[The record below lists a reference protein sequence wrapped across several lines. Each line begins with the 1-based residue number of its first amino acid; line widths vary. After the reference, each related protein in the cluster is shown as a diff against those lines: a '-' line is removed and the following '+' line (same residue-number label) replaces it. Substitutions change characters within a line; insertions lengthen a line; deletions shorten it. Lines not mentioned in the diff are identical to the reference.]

1 MTEPKG
7 LAEVQRYK
15 RKQGG
20 GGGGG
25 RGGPSAEVFGAVH
38 GKTAAGR
45 DIPREPQVGHMLG

>member
-20 GGGGG
+20 GE
-25 RGGPSAEVFGAVH
+25 RGGAEVFGAVH

-45 DIPREPQVGHMLG
+45 DIPHEPQVGYMLG